1 MTFKSGVKRI
11 LSSMSRTPTSVLNR
25 APKADIPGMVSPD
38 EIAFFSESAARCLGK
53 EGAIVDLGCWLGSTS
68 IALAQGIL
76 SHGPDAGSQDKVLGI
91 DLFVWEEW
99 MPADIPHCLYRPGES
114 FLPEARRVVRDHGS
128 GRVEL
133 VQADLTLYEWKSGAI
148 KILLV
153 DAMKS
158 ENLARQIARNFYPSL
173 ITGGLLIHQDF
184 NHYYTTWIH
193 LLQYR
198 LRRYFRLFRNVVGSA
213 TVAFEVLA
221 PIPTEAVDQATDFVK
236 SPDDEIDASFRH
248 SLDLIGSD
256 CVNIAAAHVMHY
268 LHLGRR
274 DRASKTLETYRSLG
288 ISDRG
293 EFPKVLNCLEQM
305 A

>member
-1 MTFKSGVKRI
+1 
-11 LSSMSRTPTSVLNR
+11 
-25 APKADIPGMVSPD
+25 MVSPD
-38 EIAFFSESAARCLGK
+38 EIAFFNESAARYFGR

-76 SHGPDAGSQDKVLGI
+76 SHGPNAGCRERVLGI

-99 MPADIPHCLYRPGES
+99 MPAHIPHCLYRSGES
-114 FLPEARRVVRDHGS
+114 FLPEARRVVRDHGG

-133 VQADLTLYEWKSGAI
+133 IQADLALYDWRSGAI

-173 ITGGLLIHQDF
+173 ITGSLLIHQDF

-198 LRRYFRLFRNVVGSA
+198 LCRYFRHFRNVVRSG

-221 PIPTEAVDQATDFVK
+221 PIPTEAVDQATDFAK
-236 SPDDEIDASFRH
+236 IPDDEIDASFRH

-268 LHLGRR
+268 VHLERK
-274 DRASKTLETYRSLG
+274 DRASKTLETYHSLG
-288 ISDRG
+288 MSDKG
-293 EFPKVLNCLEQM
+293 EFPKVLNCLNQM

>member
-1 MTFKSGVKRI
+1 
-11 LSSMSRTPTSVLNR
+11 
-25 APKADIPGMVSPD
+25 MVSPD
-38 EIAFFSESAARCLGK
+38 EITFFSESAARYVGK

-68 IALAQGIL
+68 IALARGIL
-76 SHGPDAGSQDKVLGI
+76 SRGPDASSRERVLGI

-99 MPADIPHCLYRPGES
+99 MPSHIPHCLYRSGES
-114 FLPEARRVVRDHGS
+114 FLPEARRVVRDHGG

-133 VQADLTLYEWKSGAI
+133 IRADLALYQWKSGAI

-158 ENLARQIARNFYPSL
+158 EDLGRQVARNFYPSL
-173 ITGGLLIHQDF
+173 VTGSLLIHQDF

-198 LRRYFRLFRNVVGSA
+198 LSRYFRLFRNVVGSG

-221 PIPTEAVDQATDFVK
+221 PIPTEAVDQATDFAK
-236 SPDDEIDASFRH
+236 ISDDEIEAAFRH

-268 LHLGRR
+268 VHLGRK
-274 DRASKTLETYRSLG
+274 DRASKTLESYRSLG
-288 ISDRG
+288 MSDKG
-293 EFPKVLNCLEQM
+293 EFSKVLDCLSQM
-305 A
+305 E